1 VNSKLHFLIEN
12 GLQNGVVKR
21 GKQTINIL
29 CSSEQILELFQK
41 GRMGWYDGRLG
52 QKTICGK
59 MHFPGKWQTMCF
71 GRGEGI
77 KRKVRNIIL
86 CKLLLIQ
93 AIHNFALTN
102 YLSKLCCCCSPAV
115 ESTSSAA

>member
-1 VNSKLHFLIEN
+1 MFERTNFRAFPKRADGLGLMGAWGKKRFAAKCIFREN
-12 GLQNGVVKR
+12 GE
-21 GKQTINIL
+21 L
-29 CSSEQILELFQK
+29 CV
-41 GRMGWYDGRLG
+41 LG
-52 QKTICGK
+52 
-59 MHFPGKWQTMCF
+59 
-71 GRGEGI
+71 E

>member
-41 GRMGWYDGRLG
+41 GRMGWGLMG
-52 QKTICGK
+52 AWGK
-59 MHFPGKWQTMCF
+59 
-71 GRGEGI
+71 
-77 KRKVRNIIL
+77 KR
-86 CKLLLIQ
+86 
-93 AIHNFALTN
+93 FAAKCIFREN
-102 YLSKLCCCCSPAV
+102 GKLCVVGVGDGDQEKSEEYNPLQ
-115 ESTSSAA
+115 AAAHPSNS

>member
-1 VNSKLHFLIEN
+1 MFERTNFRAFPKGADGV
-12 GLQNGVVKR
+12 GL
-21 GKQTINIL
+21 
-29 CSSEQILELFQK
+29 
-41 GRMGWYDGRLG
+41 DGRLG